1 MARAEAVSRACV
13 VMRWGQGVGAG
24 DGVLVGVWT
33 SGSADGAE
41 ASLAELTGLAKTASA
56 LVYDVTKRRQ
66 QPDPATYIQ
75 IGRGR
80 RTAGDRRCSVAASRG
95 GDRRRGAVR

>member
-1 MARAEAVSRACV
+1 
-13 VMRWGQGVGAG
+13 MRWGQGVGAG

-56 LVYDVTKRRQ
+56 PVYDGVTKRRQ
-66 QPDPATYIQ
+66 QPDPATCIESGEAEELREIVDVLLLRPEVEIEGEVLSAEHTEQ
-75 IGRGR
+75 G
-80 RTAGDRRCSVAASRG
+80 TC
-95 GDRRRGAVR
+95 